1 MPTGSSRPNAS
12 SRSWNLGDAAPET
25 RRDDSGP
32 RSSIEYAPAHVNT
45 YARQLQ
51 LTQEEVVVDDKQLA
65 KLIRKNV
72 AKVEK
77 AANAKKTRAY
87 DPTLAATRGIK
98 EEDGDVEV
106 EREQFFKEMKRR
118 EF

>member
-1 MPTGSSRPNAS
+1 MKGTYR
-12 SRSWNLGDAAPET
+12 LVAPK
-25 RRDDSGP
+25 P
-32 RSSIEYAPAHVNT
+32 LLSSIEQGQRKPIHIHAGPSAF
-45 YARQLQ
+45 
-51 LTQEEVVVDDKQLA
+51 TQEEVVVDDKQLA

-77 AANAKKTRAY
+77 AAKAKQSRKY
-87 DPTLAATRGIK
+87 DPTLAATRGTT

>member
-1 MPTGSSRPNAS
+1 LIG
-12 SRSWNLGDAAPET
+12 
-25 RRDDSGP
+25 
-32 RSSIEYAPAHVNT
+32 
-45 YARQLQ
+45 ARERQIHIHARHFHFL
-51 LTQEEVVVDDKQLA
+51 QEEVVVDDKQLA

-77 AANAKKTRAY
+77 AAKAKTTRKY
-87 DPTLAATRGIK
+87 DPTLAATRGTT

>member
-1 MPTGSSRPNAS
+1 MRIESDPNLA
-12 SRSWNLGDAAPET
+12 NYGAATPARAIRLLNGG
-25 RRDDSGP
+25 RRALIHM
-32 RSSIEYAPAHVNT
+32 RAPWFFPF
-45 YARQLQ
+45 
-51 LTQEEVVVDDKQLA
+51 EEVVVDDKQLA

-77 AANAKKTRAY
+77 AAKAKTTRKY
-87 DPTLAATRGIK
+87 DPTLAATRGTT

>member
-1 MPTGSSRPNAS
+1 M
-12 SRSWNLGDAAPET
+12 
-25 RRDDSGP
+25 
-32 RSSIEYAPAHVNT
+32 
-45 YARQLQ
+45 
-51 LTQEEVVVDDKQLA
+51 DDKQLA

-77 AANAKKTRAY
+77 AAKAKQTRTY
-87 DPTLAATRGIK
+87 DPTLAATRGTA

-106 EREQFFKEMKRR
+106 ERTQFFKEMKRR

>member
-1 MPTGSSRPNAS
+1 MRAHNCQYICAAVRPYQTG
-12 SRSWNLGDAAPET
+12 
-25 RRDDSGP
+25 
-32 RSSIEYAPAHVNT
+32 
-45 YARQLQ
+45 
-51 LTQEEVVVDDKQLA
+51 EVVVDDKQLA

-77 AANAKKTRAY
+77 AAKAKVTRKY
-87 DPTLAATRGIK
+87 DPTLAATRGTT

>member
-1 MPTGSSRPNAS
+1 MNRRIGATR
-12 SRSWNLGDAAPET
+12 APMH
-25 RRDDSGP
+25 
-32 RSSIEYAPAHVNT
+32 IQ
-45 YARQLQ
+45 ARQLYF
-51 LTQEEVVVDDKQLA
+51 TREEVVVDDKQLA

-77 AANAKKTRAY
+77 AAKAKQTRRY
-87 DPTLAATRGIK
+87 DPTLAATRGTT
-98 EEDGDVEV
+98 EEDGDTEV

>member
-1 MPTGSSRPNAS
+1 MNRRWARTDTYSGTS
-12 SRSWNLGDAAPET
+12 APFH
-25 RRDDSGP
+25 P
-32 RSSIEYAPAHVNT
+32 
-45 YARQLQ
+45 
-51 LTQEEVVVDDKQLA
+51 EEVVVDDKQLA

-77 AANAKKTRAY
+77 AAKAKQTRKY
-87 DPTLAATRGIK
+87 DPTLAATRGTT
-98 EEDGDVEV
+98 EEDGDIEV

>member
-1 MPTGSSRPNAS
+1 MTHASKTGCDAS
-12 SRSWNLGDAAPET
+12 ARH
-25 RRDDSGP
+25 
-32 RSSIEYAPAHVNT
+32 SSIEYAPAHANT

-51 LTQEEVVVDDKQLA
+51 FIQEEVVVDDKQLA
-65 KLIRKNV
+65 KLIRKNL

-77 AANAKKTRAY
+77 AANAKQKRTY
-87 DPTLAATRGIK
+87 DPTLAATRGTTS
-98 EEDGDVEV
+98 EDGDVEV

>member
-1 MPTGSSRPNAS
+1 MTPATPCDDA
-12 SRSWNLGDAAPET
+12 RSH
-25 RRDDSGP
+25 
-32 RSSIEYAPAHVNT
+32 SSIDCRRAIADP
-45 YARQLQ
+45 YARWFHSHPHHP
-51 LTQEEVVVDDKQLA
+51 EEVVVDDKQLA

-77 AANAKKTRAY
+77 AAKAKTTRKY
-87 DPTLAATRGIK
+87 DPTLAATRGTT

-106 EREQFFKEMKRR
+106 ERTQFFKEMKRR

>member
-1 MPTGSSRPNAS
+1 
-12 SRSWNLGDAAPET
+12 
-25 RRDDSGP
+25 
-32 RSSIEYAPAHVNT
+32 
-45 YARQLQ
+45 
-51 LTQEEVVVDDKQLA
+51 VDDKQLA

-87 DPTLAATRGIK
+87 DPTLAATRGNK
-98 EEDGDVEV
+98 EEAGDVEV